1 MYQGRTRT
9 DPDLRIN
16 PNNPNIL
23 IRVIRMSQ
31 GIWIASNSDH
41 SDVTPR
47 FVSPGGFSLIELLL
61 SIALIALLSG
71 LASPVFLRLQTKND
85 LDLAVVSLAQ
95 SLRRAQIQSQAVD
108 GDTTWGVKIQ
118 TGSLTL
124 FKGTSFAGRDTTYD
138 EITDLNSSITLS
150 GPTEIVFA
158 KFTGL
163 PQTTGTLTMGSGS
176 DSITLNVNEKGIV
189 TY

>member
-1 MYQGRTRT
+1 MKQF
-9 DPDLRIN
+9 
-16 PNNPNIL
+16 NN
-23 IRVIRMSQ
+23 
-31 GIWIASNSDH
+31 
-41 SDVTPR
+41 
-47 FVSPGGFSLIELLL
+47 GFSLIEVLL

-71 LASPVFLRLQTKND
+71 LTAPVFLRMQTKND
-85 LDLAVVSLAQ
+85 LDMAVISLAQ

-108 GDTTWGVKIQ
+108 GDTTWGVKVQ

-124 FKGTSFAGRDTTYD
+124 FKGQSFAARDTSYD
-138 EITDLNSSITLS
+138 ETFELNSNITLG

-163 PQTTGTLTMGSGS
+163 PQTIGAITFSINS
-176 DSITLNVNEKGIV
+176 DSTTLNVNEKGTV